1 MHRRSFLFLPVGLWA
16 APSVDVAAIDR
27 KRIVTAADR
36 YLKAKPVTI
45 TASSSPRSAGGKHDF
60 FSEGDYWWPDPK
72 NPNGPYIQ
80 RDGMTNPDNFTD
92 HRKAMIR
99 LSIEV
104 PALVAAWKVTRQ
116 NKYADHASAHLRA
129 WFADEATRMNPSL
142 LYAQAIK
149 GLHTGRGIGVIDT
162 LHLVEVARAASL
174 LPPIKGVKEWF
185 AQYLEWMT
193 THQYGVDERNA
204 KNNHGTCWTMQ
215 VAGFAHFTGNQKLMD
230 ECRERFKTLHVPGQ
244 IDKDGSFPL
253 EMRRTKPYGYSL
265 FNLDAMAGIAQILSN
280 GADSLW
286 KFETADG
293 RGMRKAMAF
302 MFPFIEDKKKWPKPP
317 DVMYHDQW
325 PVRHASLL
333 FAGLALDKVE
343 YVELWKKLNPDPTVE
358 ETIRNYPLRQPVLW
372 VG

>member
-1 MHRRSFLFLPVGLWA
+1 MHRRSFLFLPAGLWA
-16 APSVDVAAIDR
+16 APAVDVAAIDR

-72 NPNGPYIQ
+72 NPTGPYIQ
-80 RDGMTNPDNFTD
+80 RDGMTNPQNFTD

-116 NKYADHASAHLRA
+116 KKYADHASAHLRA

-162 LHLVEVARAASL
+162 LHLVEVARAASV

-185 AQYLEWMT
+185 EQYLEWLT
-193 THQYGVDERNA
+193 THKYGVDEKNA

-215 VAGFAHFTGNQKLMD
+215 AAEFAHFTGNQKLMN

-265 FNLDAMAGIAQILSN
+265 FNLDAMAGICQILSTP
-280 GADSLW
+280 ADKLW
-286 KFETADG
+286 RFETADG
-293 RGMRKAMAF
+293 RGMRKAMEF
-302 MFPFIEDKKKWPKPP
+302 MVPFIEDKKKWPKPD

-343 YVELWKKLNPDPTVE
+343 YVELWKRLNPDPTVE

-372 VG
+372 V